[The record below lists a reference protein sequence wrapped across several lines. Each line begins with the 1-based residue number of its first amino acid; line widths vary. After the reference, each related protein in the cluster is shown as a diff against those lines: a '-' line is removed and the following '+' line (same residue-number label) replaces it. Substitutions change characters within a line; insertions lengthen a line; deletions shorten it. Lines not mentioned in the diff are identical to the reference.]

1 MALLSKAALAS
12 AIAAASQVSFKSVY
26 VPALGGD
33 VNVKIQTVAE
43 REAMEDA
50 SFGKNKNKQPF
61 RAVIFANAVV
71 DEKGERLYK
80 DEDIAAIANYPAS
93 IVMPVFNA
101 YNEYNGITVEKVDE
115 AEKNS

>member
-1 MALLSKAALAS
+1 MALLSKAAIAS
-12 AIAAASQVSFKSVY
+12 AIAAASQVSFKSVH

-101 YNEYNGITVEKVDE
+101 YNE
-115 AEKNS
+115 

>member
-1 MALLSKAALAS
+1 MALLSKAAIAS
-12 AIAAASQVSFKSVY
+12 AIAAASQVSFKSVH

-43 REAMEDA
+43 REDMEDN
-50 SFGKNKNKQPF
+50 SFDKKKIKQPY
-61 RAVIFANAVV
+61 RAIIFANVVV

-80 DEDIAAIANYPAS
+80 DEDIATIANYPAS
-93 IVMPVFNA
+93 IVMPVVNA
-101 YNEYNGITVEKVDE
+101 YNEYNGILPAKVDE

>member
-1 MALLSKAALAS
+1 MIVVCLSPLLVVTRVFQSTHPCGVRL
-12 AIAAASQVSFKSVY
+12 
-26 VPALGGD
+26 
-33 VNVKIQTVAE
+33 
-43 REAMEDA
+43 
-50 SFGKNKNKQPF
+50 

>member
-1 MALLSKAALAS
+1 MALLSKAAIVS

-50 SFGKNKNKQPF
+50 SFGKNKTKQPF

-101 YNEYNGITVEKVDE
+101 YNEYNGIIVEKVDE

>member
-1 MALLSKAALAS
+1 MALLSKAAIAS

-33 VNVKIQTVAE
+33 VNVKSKPSPSAKQWKMQVLVKTKPSSHFAQWFLP
-43 REAMEDA
+43 MPWSMKKA
-50 SFGKNKNKQPF
+50 S
-61 RAVIFANAVV
+61 
-71 DEKGERLYK
+71 LYK